1 MTATQM
7 FYAHMI
13 SIAVATSMV
22 LVGWRSRLAGRLFFV
37 LLFLWASQVNLRM
50 ALTNPGVY
58 LDYAPLAMPVYRDFI
73 LGFFAA
79 HITAIVATI
88 AAGQLAI
95 ALLIA
100 GSGRAVEFGLAG
112 AIFFLIAI
120 APLGVGAGFPT
131 TLIMAWAA
139 GVLLTSAYPMSLPSD
154 LLHWWRG
161 DAGRRRPGPHSSRRA
176 GRHFA

>member
-7 FYAHMI
+7 FYAHMM

-22 LVGWRSRLAGRLFFV
+22 LACWRSRLAGRLFFV

-58 LDYAPLAMPVYRDFI
+58 LEYAPLALLQTYRDFI
-73 LGFFAA
+73 RGFFAV

-88 AAGQLAI
+88 ALGQLAI
-95 ALLIA
+95 AVLVA
-100 GSGRAVEFGLAG
+100 GSGRSVQVGLTG
-112 AIFFLIAI
+112 AIVFLVAI

-139 GVLLTSAYPMSLPSD
+139 GVLLTSTYPVSLPSD
-154 LLHWWRG
+154 LRAWWRG
-161 DAGRRRPGPHSSRRA
+161 RAGRRPRTHSTHRA
-176 GRHFA
+176 GRHAA